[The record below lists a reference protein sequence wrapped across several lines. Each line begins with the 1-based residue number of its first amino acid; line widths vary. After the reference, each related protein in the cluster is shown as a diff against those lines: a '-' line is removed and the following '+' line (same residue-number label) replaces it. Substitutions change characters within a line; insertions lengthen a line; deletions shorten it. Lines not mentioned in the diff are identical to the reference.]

1 MPPRFIIQDQGTIR
15 ETRDDSPER
24 PRKRQRTDSG
34 IDTGGYSDNDCLAST
49 GPVEDD
55 PEFYRPEATADC
67 VIRVGNIRFKV
78 QRSLLWDASEV
89 LKDILQRHIKATRR
103 ADAPLV
109 LIADSDEFRALLW
122 ALYASPQ
129 ERAAQP
135 REHEDLDRLLLIACI
150 TRQYRCPSLE
160 AWSTAAILRTVT
172 ADAAFIA
179 SCPSALFRRIL
190 DCGIRTRNDAL
201 VEATTAQWAARIMRG
216 DAPCVPAI
224 LAADAHEL
232 ARLRGIAYYA
242 HIQVMTGEQT
252 ETALTG
258 RGATQFA
265 TDPKLSNAQVMR
277 LLSGHWSLVSLWE
290 RLRRAPPKFACAQ
303 AQGACAGR
311 CVGVV
316 EERWRVAAASSR
328 INALSSASV
337 LALLAAMR
345 DLLVAD
351 QELTKKIPAQC
362 KLAAVEGVKA
372 LATRVE
378 DGLADHFFGWL

>member
-15 ETRDDSPER
+15 ETRDDSPQR

-34 IDTGGYSDNDCLAST
+34 IDTGGYSDNCLAST

-55 PEFYRPEATADC
+55 PEFYRPEAAADC
-67 VIRVGNIRFKV
+67 VVRVGNVRFKI
-78 QRSLLWDASEV
+78 QRSLLYDASPV
-89 LKDILQRHIKATRR
+89 LQDILERHHAT
-103 ADAPLV
+103 DAPLV
-109 LIADSDEFRALLW
+109 LIADSDEFRALAW
-122 ALYASPQ
+122 ALYTSPQ

-135 REHEDLDRLLLIACI
+135 REHEDLDRLLLIAGI
-150 TRQYRCPSLE
+150 TRQYRCASLE
-160 AWSTAAILRTVT
+160 AWSMAAILRTVT
-172 ADAAFIA
+172 ADSAFIA
-179 SCPSALFRRIL
+179 SCSSALFRRIV
-190 DCGIRTRNDAL
+190 DCAVRTRSDAL
-201 VEATTAQWAARIMRG
+201 LEATLSQWAARIMRG

-232 ARLRGIAYYA
+232 SHFRGIAYYA
-242 HIQVMTGEQT
+242 HIQVMTAQQ
-252 ETALTG
+252 TALTE
-258 RGATQFA
+258 RGATQFQ

-290 RLRRAPPKFACAQ
+290 RLRRTPPKFSCAQ
-303 AQGACAGR
+303 NCGGR
-311 CVGVV
+311 CVLAM
-316 EERWRVAAASSR
+316 EERWMVAAASSK

-345 DLLVAD
+345 DLLAVD

-362 KLAAVEGVKA
+362 KLAALEAMK
-372 LATRVE
+372 LTSKLVE